1 MYYIQTPPKTTQN
14 VGKIFFQDDRMSQE
28 RSVEIPADQGVIIL
42 FPGYLKHGVQTN
54 ISDVERLSLSFT
66 IKIKKK

>member
-1 MYYIQTPPKTTQN
+1 
-14 VGKIFFQDDRMSQE
+14 MSQE
-28 RSVEIPADQGVIIL
+28 RSVEIPADQGVILL

-54 ISDVERLSLSFT
+54 ISDVERLSLSFN